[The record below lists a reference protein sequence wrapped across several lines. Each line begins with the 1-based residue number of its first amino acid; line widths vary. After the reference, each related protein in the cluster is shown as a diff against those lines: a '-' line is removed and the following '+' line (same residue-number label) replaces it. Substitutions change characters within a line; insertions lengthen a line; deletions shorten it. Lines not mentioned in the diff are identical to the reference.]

1 MRQLRTV
8 LFALSFA
15 FALTTALAQS
25 NESNTP
31 AARETP
37 PDVKAY
43 QDANRIAGATEKI
56 AALEKFK
63 KDFPDSP
70 SVQSAN
76 MSILSALAAT
86 TPVPK
91 ARVEETIKAILA
103 TAKDK
108 KEKGSRSERIA
119 DTLLANHALLN
130 DAEKYAKASVDSM
143 KEAEYIA
150 DQKAQFAKFA
160 ASAHGEKA
168 PTPPSDQ
175 ELKKRFSQSRA
186 ARLATLGR
194 IEFELGKTPAAL
206 KALSEAHAADRSLPG
221 AEGTLGEIAVQK
233 GDYAKALEYLVSARL
248 AGQAAPTTVA
258 ALATAF
264 SKTHDGATA
273 GLDAYLDSEYRK
285 RFPDPL
291 HLDAYRPNDKRSDRL
306 VLAEV
311 FTGAGCPP
319 CVGADLAF
327 DAAMERYARKD
338 VAIVMYHQH
347 VPRPDPMTNNDTT
360 ARFKYYAI
368 GGVPT
373 YFIDG
378 ATVKYNGAG
387 RDGTKG
393 VWEHI
398 QSPIEK
404 DLDTAAEARIAVKA
418 SASGNAVKVSASV
431 DRVKSESKD
440 LKVQVLLLEKE
451 ITYSGENGVRFH
463 PMVVRAMG
471 GKEDDGFA
479 LDPSS
484 PAPVEQDWDL
494 DRLSASLKT
503 QLDSYEAKG
512 HRGSSFKFIEKKYQ
526 IDRANL
532 AVAIFVQDVK
542 TKHVLQA
549 AFVDLNPPVGHV
561 STSSLGDSK

>member
-1 MRQLRTV
+1 
-8 LFALSFA
+8 
-15 FALTTALAQS
+15 
-25 NESNTP
+25 
-31 AARETP
+31 
-37 PDVKAY
+37 
-43 QDANRIAGATEKI
+43 
-56 AALEKFK
+56 
-63 KDFPDSP
+63 
-70 SVQSAN
+70 

-451 ITYSGENGVRFH
+451 ITYSGEMASDSTLWWFVPWAVKRMTDSRSIPH
-463 PMVVRAMG
+463 RPR
-471 GKEDDGFA
+471 
-479 LDPSS
+479 PSNRIGISTGSAPASKRSSTATRPKGTAAVPSNSSRRNTRSIAPIWPS
-484 PAPVEQDWDL
+484 P
-494 DRLSASLKT
+494 SLCKT
-503 QLDSYEAKG
+503 S
-512 HRGSSFKFIEKKYQ
+512 R
-526 IDRANL
+526 
-532 AVAIFVQDVK
+532 
-542 TKHVLQA
+542 
-549 AFVDLNPPVGHV
+549 P
-561 STSSLGDSK
+561 STSCKPHLST